1 MGRGGELRERRGQC
15 LRTPKRNFWI
25 LQLLSALA
33 VRNVTY
39 EHRRRLEE
47 VAERVVKQIDDG
59 AGVQV
64 GETNDLIGKERLPR
78 TYSDATRTVRQ
89 H

>member
-1 MGRGGELRERRGQC
+1 
-15 LRTPKRNFWI
+15 
-25 LQLLSALA
+25 
-33 VRNVTY
+33 VTY